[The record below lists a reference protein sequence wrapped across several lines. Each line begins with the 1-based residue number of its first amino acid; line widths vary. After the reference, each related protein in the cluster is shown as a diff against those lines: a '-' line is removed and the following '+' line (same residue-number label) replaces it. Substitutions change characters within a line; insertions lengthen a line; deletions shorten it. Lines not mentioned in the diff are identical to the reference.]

1 MNTLV
6 DDQKEID
13 DEFKAIEKK
22 SNRTIIIVLVIV
34 IVGLCVLFYFKNRH
48 NGNAE

>member
-1 MNTLV
+1 MKTII

-22 SNRTIIIVLVIV
+22 SNRTIIIVLIIA
-34 IVGLCVLFYFKNRH
+34 IVGLCILFYFKNRN